1 MLNVLFF
8 AQLRE
13 RLGCERLVADDVAD
27 VAGLVGRLATERGP
41 VWESA
46 LAQEDLI
53 VAVNQ
58 VVVGRDARLAA
69 GDEVAFFP
77 PTTGG

>member
-1 MLNVLFF
+1 MLSVLFF
-8 AQLRE
+8 ARLRE
-13 RLGCERLVADDVAD
+13 RLGCERLTVDAADDVGA
-27 VAGLVGRLATERGP
+27 LVRRLAAERGAD
-41 VWESA
+41 WASA
-46 LAQEDLI
+46 LAEDEVV

-58 VVVGRDARLAA
+58 VVAGPETRLAP